1 MLENATLV
9 VSIRPPGYALR
20 EGRLE
25 VAHLLRA
32 TFLLLIV
39 CSYLGPFKNLQSFS
53 KLAILEK
60 KIRQNATFLAL
71 YGDDPQSLCHPS
83 KV

>member
-20 EGRLE
+20 DGRLE

-60 KIRQNATFLAL
+60 N
-71 YGDDPQSLCHPS
+71 
-83 KV
+83 